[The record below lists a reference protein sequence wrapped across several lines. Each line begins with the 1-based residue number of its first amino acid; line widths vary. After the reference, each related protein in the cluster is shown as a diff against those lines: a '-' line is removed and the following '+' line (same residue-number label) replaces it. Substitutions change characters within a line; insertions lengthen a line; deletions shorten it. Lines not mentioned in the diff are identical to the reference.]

1 MENLGDKEPLG
12 FLNKSIRRKKLKK
25 NQQRKKTKK
34 YVNLFTASCNWKAP
48 IGKIEIDLSFQL
60 PR

>member
-12 FLNKSIRRKKLKK
+12 FLNKSIRRKNSK

-48 IGKIEIDLSFQL
+48 IGKIEIDLSFQF